1 MGIVDEYLELKD
13 STESDL
19 LAMQVG
25 DFYEFFGDDART
37 VSDELGLKISEK
49 SSHGSSYAMA
59 GVPINDIDQYV
70 HNLVDKF
77 NYTVSI
83 ADQYKEDGS
92 HQREV
97 SRIVTPG
104 TLINNFGGDPKYLA
118 SVYISEDNAG
128 ISFTNVTSGRIY
140 VTKCD
145 HNSILKNLSIY
156 EPDEIIIDRK
166 NINIDIS
173 DIIDSINTYFDTKLH
188 QQNNY
193 PNYKNAKMTVQDQ
206 FGNNIE
212 GSIGVTDSNSTVS
225 ISMILKYLNKT
236 GQNTN
241 SSITKIS
248 EIGNED
254 YVKMDARTRR
264 SLEIINTMS
273 FESGISLF
281 DVMDKTQTSMGSDLL
296 KRRLQRPLSNKS
308 KITRRQ
314 DSISFLVQNAILR
327 DDIRGILES
336 TPNIQRISS
345 RATNGTATPNDIY
358 NIIDSIDSINEI
370 RNVLSKYESNS
381 EIQSKFLDFD
391 TGILEDIYSEI
402 KSAIVE
408 DPPSSVKSGMIKYGY
423 SKELDNLIDKY
434 NSHMNWIENLE
445 SELSSEYN
453 LSHVSVGRNKTDGY
467 YIQVGNSEEDEVP
480 SKYNKIKSLKNSV
493 RFKNEEINRR
503 EEKIL
508 RLEEKRE
515 NLEKDIFRNVVEK
528 VSNKSEYLQNIG
540 DLIAE
545 IDSLQSLAKHSVKN
559 SWVKPKIKEQNM
571 GINIKS
577 GRHPVVEQTVDFV
590 PNDTDIGRENRM
602 MIVTGPN
609 MAGKSTYLRQ
619 TALIVLLAQIGCYIP
634 AKSAQIGIVDGI
646 FTRIGSLDEISQ
658 GRSTFMVEMS
668 ELANI
673 LHRSTDHSLVILD
686 EVGRG
691 TATYDGI
698 SISQSTIEYLTENDK
713 GPTPMTLF
721 ATHYHELTQL
731 SKYIKSIKNV
741 HIAVDSK
748 GDDYKFLRKVRDG
761 PADES
766 YGIKVADMAGVPN
779 PVIDR
784 SEELI
789 NNLTE
794 QDSKFNLNDEP

>member
-25 DFYEFFGDDART
+25 DFYEFFGEDART

-77 NYTVSI
+77 NYSVSV

-104 TLINNFGGDPKYLA
+104 TLIDNFGGDPKYLA

-128 ISFTNVTSGRIY
+128 ISFSNVTSGRIY
-140 VTKCD
+140 VTECD

-156 EPDEIIIDRK
+156 EPDEIIVDRK
-166 NINIDIS
+166 NINIDTS
-173 DIIDSINTYFDTKLH
+173 DIIDSINAYFDTKLH

-193 PNYKNAKMTVQDQ
+193 PKYKDAKMTVQDQ
-206 FGNNIE
+206 FGDNIE

-225 ISMILKYLNKT
+225 ISMILRYLNKT

-241 SSITKIS
+241 RSITKVS

-296 KRRLQRPLSNKS
+296 KRYLQRPLSNKS

-327 DDIRGILES
+327 DDIRRILES

-370 RNVLSKYESNS
+370 RNALSKYESDS

-391 TGILEDIYSEI
+391 TEILEDIYSEI
-402 KSAIVE
+402 KSAIVK

-445 SELSSEYN
+445 SELSNEYN

-480 SKYNKIKSLKNSV
+480 SNYNKIKSLKNSV

-515 NLEKDIFRNVVEK
+515 NLEKDIFRNVLEK

-559 SWVKPKIKEQNM
+559 SWVKPKIEEQNM

-761 PADES
+761 AADES

-794 QDSKFNLNDEP
+794 QDSKFNLNDEL

>member
-25 DFYEFFGDDART
+25 DFYEFFGEDART
-37 VSDELGLKISEK
+37 VSNELGLKISEK

-77 NYTVSI
+77 NYSISI
-83 ADQYKEDGS
+83 ADQYKENGT
-92 HQREV
+92 HKREI

-118 SVYISEDNAG
+118 SVYISENNAG
-128 ISFTNVTSGRIY
+128 IAFTNVTSGRIY
-140 VTKCD
+140 VAECD
-145 HNSILKNLSIY
+145 HDSILKNLSIY
-156 EPDEIIIDRK
+156 DPDEIIIDCK

-173 DIIDSINTYFDTKLH
+173 DIIDSIDAYFDTKLH

-193 PNYKNAKMTVQDQ
+193 PNYDSAKVTVQDQ
-206 FGNNIE
+206 FGDNIE
-212 GSIGVTDSNSTVS
+212 DSIGITDSNSIVS
-225 ISMILKYLNKT
+225 ISMILKYLTKT
-236 GQNTN
+236 GQNTKG
-241 SSITKIS
+241 SITKIN

-264 SLEIINTMS
+264 SLEIISTMS

-281 DVMDKTQTSMGSDLL
+281 DVMDKTQTGMGSDLL
-296 KRRLQRPLSNKS
+296 KRKLQRPLSNKS
-308 KITRRQ
+308 EIISRQ
-314 DSISFLVQNAILR
+314 ESISFLVQNAILR
-327 DDIRGILES
+327 DNIRGILES

-345 RATNGTATPNDIY
+345 KATNGTATPNDVY

-370 RNVLSKYESNS
+370 RNELSKYESNS

-391 TGILEDIYSEI
+391 TENLENIYSEI
-402 KSAIVE
+402 KSAIVN

-445 SELSSEYN
+445 TRLSNDYN
-453 LSHVSVGRNKTDGY
+453 LNHVSIGRNKTDGY
-467 YIQVGNSEEDEVP
+467 YVQVGNSEEDEVP
-480 SKYNKIKSLKNSV
+480 SEYNKIKSLKNSV

-515 NLEKDIFRNVVEK
+515 NLEKDIFQNVVEK

-540 DLIAE
+540 DLIAK
-545 IDSLQSLAKHSVKN
+545 IDSLQSLAKHSVEN
-559 SWVKPKIKEQNM
+559 SWVRPEIKEQNM
-571 GINIKS
+571 GIDIKS

-590 PNDTDIGRENRM
+590 PNDTDIGKEHRM

-634 AKSAQIGIVDGI
+634 AKSAEIGIVDGI

-673 LHRSTDHSLVILD
+673 LHRSTDNSLVILD

-698 SISQSTIEYLTENDK
+698 SISQSTIEYLTENSE
-713 GPTPMTLF
+713 GPRPMTLF

-731 SKYIKSIKNV
+731 SKYIKTIKNV
-741 HIAVDSK
+741 HVAVNSK
-748 GDDYKFLRKVRDG
+748 GDDYEFLRKVRQG

-779 PVIDR
+779 PVIER

-789 NNLTE
+789 KRLNKDNT
-794 QDSKFNLNDEP
+794 KFNIEDKS